1 MSTHRVHY
9 QPRPVRRASA
19 AFDLIV
25 ALIAAVLFFGPLFY
39 YVWSM
44 TP

>member
-1 MSTHRVHY
+1 MMREHY
-9 QPRPVRRASA
+9 TPRPERRASA
-19 AFDLIV
+19 AYDFLC

-44 TP
+44 

>member
-1 MSTHRVHY
+1 MMREHY
-9 QPRPVRRASA
+9 TPRPERRASA
-19 AFDLIV
+19 ALDLLA

-44 TP
+44 